1 MKKARKK
8 LILNRETIGQ
18 LTEDSL
24 AGAAGGATLSC
35 NTCGTATCPT
45 QYCSAACPTQT
56 DCVQTY
62 RC

>member
-8 LILNRETIGQ
+8 LTLHRETIGQ
-18 LTEDSL
+18 LTEESV
-24 AGAAGGATLSC
+24 AKAAGGITLSC
-35 NTCGTATCPT
+35 KVTCGCPT
-45 QYCSAACPTQT
+45 QYCSDACPTQT